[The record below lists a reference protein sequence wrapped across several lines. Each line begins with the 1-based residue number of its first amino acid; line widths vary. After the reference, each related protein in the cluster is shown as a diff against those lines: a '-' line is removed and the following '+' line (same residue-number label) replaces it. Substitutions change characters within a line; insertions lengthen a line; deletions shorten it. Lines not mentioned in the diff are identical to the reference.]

1 MRANLTTLPILAAA
15 LLVTIATALDSEP
28 PQQDHFAEAG
38 EMVQEPVMHTY
49 TIPRF
54 TADLEGDLS
63 PVGDTSGDRV
73 HDFPAWEAKPDHIG
87 DVNKMAQT
95 LEPDHFPDAGN
106 MVEPVRTPLP
116 VISAVP
122 HECPAVF
129 TEVFG
134 ANAAAWCAISWCE
147 SGWRLDA
154 MNVSGLDDSHGPLQ
168 INFHG
173 ALGPSRLA
181 LIQSLGYPVVTVDEA
196 KLMMRSD
203 WHASLHVAYVL
214 SSGGVDYS
222 PWSCRR
228 VLN

>member
-1 MRANLTTLPILAAA
+1 MRAYTASLPILAAA
-15 LLVTIATALDSEP
+15 ILLTIATALDSEP
-28 PQQDHFAEAG
+28 PISNPGAEMRIADV
-38 EMVQEPVMHTY
+38 EVPEVHTY

-73 HDFPAWEAKPDHIG
+73 HDFPAFALRP
-87 DVNKMAQT
+87 T
-95 LEPDHFPDAGN
+95 PTPEPTQA
-106 MVEPVRTPLP
+106 MVLEPVRTPLP
-116 VISAVP
+116 AISSVP
-122 HECPAVF
+122 HGCPAVF

-154 MNVSGLDDSHGPLQ
+154 INVSGLDDSHGPLQ

-173 ALGPSRLA
+173 SLGPSRLA
-181 LIQSLGYPVVTVDEA
+181 LIQSLGYPVTTQGEA
-196 KLMMRSD
+196 KLLMRSD